1 MGGRVGK
8 NTYSKNRL
16 IPSFIFTLLPTA
28 LVYAI
33 VHSDARCFAKR
44 GMYMVKKNDLIKG
57 NIDSLLLCVIVQQPM
72 YGYQIIKE
80 LERRS
85 KGYFKFKEGT
95 LYPALH
101 RLEKAGLSRGEWQ
114 TLPNGRQRRY
124 YHITEKG
131 LQSLVAKK
139 DQWLDFLKAMN
150 LIIQPVSE

>member
-1 MGGRVGK
+1 
-8 NTYSKNRL
+8 
-16 IPSFIFTLLPTA
+16 
-28 LVYAI
+28 
-33 VHSDARCFAKR
+33 
-44 GMYMVKKNDLIKG
+44 MVKKNDLIKG